1 MEKDNSELVTQL
13 EYYFSDKN
21 LEYDEFFFG
30 EIEASAERF
39 LKLEI
44 VLNCNKIKKMGS
56 THSDLQAAVEK
67 SEILELSEDRES
79 GRRIDKVLPEF
90 KGTRKQFAMQTRSS
104 RKNSEKVHNDTEEQ
118 EEDKS
123 KYFAPLLLVIPDV
136 TGLPKNGKL
145 IEDTIG
151 KQYNCVVPYA
161 RINRSN
167 GHVVFDKNATEA
179 GLIEK
184 LMTEGFELEGNKC
197 VLVESD
203 DRERNLFNKENLT
216 YLEKIVKKKL
226 GKTVKKAGKALEKK
240 LFNSLEFAGKKY
252 SNFSGLQTQFKNI
265 ISKTRNGADL
275 GDSDVDM
282 LKELLKFHDNSAEK
296 LKGVKGFTV
305 DFHPTYKQTRCFFI
319 VREDDTKEDFSL
331 HKCLNNLK
339 EKLINE

>member
-1 MEKDNSELVTQL
+1 
-13 EYYFSDKN
+13 
-21 LEYDEFFFG
+21 
-30 EIEASAERF
+30 
-39 LKLEI
+39 
-44 VLNCNKIKKMGS
+44 MGS
-56 THSDLQAAVEK
+56 SHADLQAAVEK
-67 SEILELSEDRES
+67 SEILELSEDKES
-79 GRRIDKVLPEF
+79 ARRVDKVLPEF
-90 KGTRKQFAMQTRSS
+90 KGTRRQFAMQTRSS
-104 RKNSEKVHNDTEEQ
+104 RKNSEKEHNAADDAEE
-118 EEDKS
+118 KA

-136 TGLPKNGKL
+136 SGLPKNGKL

-151 KQYNCVVPYA
+151 KQYDMVVPYA
-161 RINRSN
+161 RVNKTN
-167 GHVVFDKNATEA
+167 GHVVFDKNGTDAA
-179 GLIEK
+179 VIEK

-197 VLVESD
+197 TLVESD
-203 DRERNLFNKENLT
+203 DRERNLFNKENLA

-226 GKTVKKAGKALEKK
+226 GKTVKKAGRALEKK

-265 ISKTRNGADL
+265 ISKTRNGAEL

-282 LKELLKFHDNSAEK
+282 LKELLKHHDNSAEK

-319 VREDDTKEDFSL
+319 IREDDAREDFSL